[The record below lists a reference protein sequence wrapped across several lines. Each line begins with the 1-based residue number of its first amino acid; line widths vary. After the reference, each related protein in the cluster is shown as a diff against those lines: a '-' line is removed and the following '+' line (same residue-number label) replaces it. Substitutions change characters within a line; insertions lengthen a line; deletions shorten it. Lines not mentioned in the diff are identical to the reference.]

1 MLRSRTR
8 GARGLRGAVPAR
20 GHPAGPGERARRGVG
35 ARAAGEL
42 ACGRPRAHQ
51 PERSGRQGRR
61 YGCRTDWSEALTG
74 ISRFPPS
81 EPPAELALP
90 PAQVEELMQ
99 VLVKGLRA
107 TQLYL
112 PNNPVYQRAVDNIK
126 GAFRQVWQAADD
138 LHFDI
143 GETELRWEETV
154 VYSQDNRGESIA
166 WTLYK
171 DGVRSLTFKRG
182 VEDGEIVKF
191 LGVLQ
196 QAKNLLADA
205 PEDLLTLLWAQ
216 DFQFVSYTFR
226 ELVSEDAVPIEAGET
241 IPSTPPTAV
250 RQYVEEEAPPKREGL
265 VSIDD
270 FDTTLYFLDEKEVAY
285 LKGEAEREYQ
295 QDLRR
300 NVLSMLFDL
309 LELQTYATVRA
320 ELISILE
327 NFIPYL
333 LGAGD
338 FRSVAFILRETHVIL
353 QRARELV
360 PEHRQTLEHL
370 PSRLSQSDAL
380 SQLLQS
386 LDEAAVHPTEEELSE
401 LFQELRPEA
410 LSTLMVWI
418 AKLHE
423 PYVRDLVQGAAARL
437 AQSNA
442 AEVLKALASPD
453 SAAQLEMVK
462 LAGRLKLPGAPEGM
476 ERLLASEDRGLKL
489 AVVEALTAISSPS
502 AMRLLERAIDD
513 ADRDVR
519 IAAVRFLGSRGY
531 RNAAARIESMVTGS
545 KLRNA
550 DLTEKMTFF
559 EAFGAIVGAK
569 GIPAL
574 EKMLASKGL
583 LGRKEDPETRACA
596 AMALG
601 KVRTPEA
608 RAVLER
614 AAQDKEPLVRN
625 AVTRALREVGT

>member
-1 MLRSRTR
+1 
-8 GARGLRGAVPAR
+8 
-20 GHPAGPGERARRGVG
+20 
-35 ARAAGEL
+35 
-42 ACGRPRAHQ
+42 
-51 PERSGRQGRR
+51 
-61 YGCRTDWSEALTG
+61 
-74 ISRFPPS
+74 
-81 EPPAELALP
+81 
-90 PAQVEELMQ
+90 MQ
-99 VLVKGLRA
+99 VVVKGLRA

-126 GAFRQVWQAADD
+126 GAFRQVWQATDD

-143 GETELRWEETV
+143 GETELRWEDAV
-154 VYSQDNRGESIA
+154 VYSQDNRSESIA

-205 PEDLLTLLWAQ
+205 PEDLLTLLWTQ

-250 RQYVEEEAPPKREGL
+250 RQQVEEEAPPKREGL

-270 FDTTLYFLDEKEVAY
+270 FDTTLYFLDEKEVEY
-285 LKGEAEREYQ
+285 LKSEAEREYQ

-309 LELQTYATVRA
+309 LELQTYATVRG

-353 QRARELV
+353 QRARELT
-360 PEHRQTLEHL
+360 PEHRQTLENL
-370 PSRLSQSDAL
+370 PTRLSQADAL
-380 SQLLQS
+380 SQLVQS
-386 LDEAAVHPTEEELSE
+386 LDEASVHPTEEELSE

-410 LSTLMVWI
+410 LATLMGWVP
-418 AKLHE
+418 KLTNE
-423 PYVRDLVQGAAARL
+423 RVKELVHKAAERL
-437 AQSNA
+437 ALANA
-442 AEVLKALASPD
+442 AEVLKALASED
-453 SAAQLEMVK
+453 GAAQLEMVR

-476 ERLLASEDRGLKL
+476 GPLLQKGDRTLKL
-489 AVVEALTAISSPS
+489 AVVEALTAIASPG
-502 AMRLLERAIDD
+502 AMRLLEQAVDD
-513 ADRDVR
+513 GDRDVR
-519 IAAVRFLGSRGY
+519 IAGVRFLAQRGH
-531 RNAAARIESMVTGS
+531 RNALARVEAAVTGG
-545 KLRNA
+545 KLKHA

-559 EAFGAIVGAK
+559 EAYGSLAGAK
-569 GIPAL
+569 GIAVL
-574 EKMLASKGL
+574 EKMLLAKGL
-583 LGRKEDPETRACA
+583 LAKKEDPETRACA

-601 KVRTPEA
+601 KIRSAEA
-608 RAVLER
+608 RGVLEK
-614 AAQDKEPLVRN
+614 AAQDKEALVRN
-625 AVTRALREVGT
+625 AVSRALREVGA